1 MASSSKAD
9 GSTRGKPEQRN
20 ARRRAT
26 HHPSLLTKSD
36 GSIICLCLMKDV
48 SATGAKLELQTQS
61 EIPNEVTL
69 VLSKYGN
76 VRRKCIVSWRSTAAI
91 GVRFVGS

>member
-1 MASSSKAD
+1 
-9 GSTRGKPEQRN
+9 
-20 ARRRAT
+20 
-26 HHPSLLTKSD
+26 
-36 GSIICLCLMKDV
+36 MKDV

-61 EIPNEVTL
+61 EIPDEVTL

-76 VRRKCIVSWRSTAAI
+76 VRRKCIVSWRSNAAI